1 MCDDFYRPSSVIV
14 KSVLPNVMTDRL
26 SLLEGNSD
34 VITSVSAAPRLCFEI
49 LITKRNDIWTD
60 HNPQCGLRLTVN
72 GLAVWVS
79 RYRENREDFCR
90 EVLLAVSRDRGLRG
104 YREDR
109 ETAKPQ
115 RTLYRENR
123 EQNVAVFAVPVMS
136 RTASTATI
144 LFAVLAVPQPHTFA
158 VYRRER
164 KVYFCGLRGTAKH
177 KPRDR

>member
-79 RYRENREDFCR
+79 RYRENREDFCLGSR
-90 EVLLAVSRDRGLRG
+90 GEFFFAVSRDRGLRG

-115 RTLYRENR
+115 RTLYSENR
-123 EQNVAVFAVPVMS
+123 EQNVVVFAVSQFS
-136 RTASTATI
+136 R
-144 LFAVLAVPQPHTFA
+144 
-158 VYRRER
+158 YR
-164 KVYFCGLRGTAKH
+164 
-177 KPRDR
+177 